1 MALKGVAKTDDTG
14 VAVAVP
20 VPDLDELRE
29 ISQRWS
35 LGLHDDELSVYQALI
50 EGALGSYEYVDAMY
64 DGSKP
69 EAPDRS
75 SYRPDDADNELGAWY
90 VRCDLQDID
99 SGPLSGKT
107 FAIKDNVAV
116 AGVPMMNG
124 SRIVEGYV
132 PTIDATVVSRILAAG
147 GRILGKSACEDL
159 CFSGASH
166 TCATG
171 PIRNPWDTSR
181 TSGGSSGGS
190 GALVA
195 AGEVDMA
202 IAGDQGGSIRMP
214 SAFCGNVGLKPTFG
228 LVPYTGAYPIEWTI
242 DHLGPIARNMD
253 DLATFL
259 TAIAGPDGN
268 DPRQPH
274 APSGINY
281 SDGMDDG
288 IDGLKIGVV
297 AEGFGWEGLSDPVSD
312 ALVEAAA
319 GRLADAGAAVESV
332 SVPEHRDALHVWNV
346 IATDGAMWQMIR
358 GNGYGMNYRGR
369 FDPEQIEHTHRGWR
383 AHAELTSKTL
393 KFVLLCAEHTFSHTG
408 GGAYARASNV
418 RPKINAAVDAAL
430 ADYDVLCY
438 PTLPFPA
445 TKIPS
450 SDAPIDEYVARALEM
465 IPNTAVSNVTGNP
478 DLTIPVA
485 AGGGMPV
492 GMSIVGRQW
501 DERTLIRVGRAY
513 EKLVGGFALSPMA
526 KERLDG

>member
-1 MALKGVAKTDDTG
+1 MG

-281 SDGMDDG
+281 SDGMPDG
-288 IDGLKIGVV
+288 IYGTQSGVA
-297 AEGFGWEGLSDPVSD
+297 AEGFARYGLRDPVSD
-312 ALVEAAA
+312 SLV
-319 GRLADAGAAVESV
+319 GADAARPAAHGAPGRPARFIDVRREILGPGSLGDGLRRFTQ
-332 SVPEHRDALHVWNV
+332 PEPNRRWH
-346 IATDGAMWQMIR
+346 
-358 GNGYGMNYRGR
+358 
-369 FDPEQIEHTHRGWR
+369 
-383 AHAELTSKTL
+383 L
-393 KFVLLCAEHTFSHTG
+393 KFPGV
-408 GGAYARASNV
+408 
-418 RPKINAAVDAAL
+418 
-430 ADYDVLCY
+430 
-438 PTLPFPA
+438 
-445 TKIPS
+445 
-450 SDAPIDEYVARALEM
+450 
-465 IPNTAVSNVTGNP
+465 
-478 DLTIPVA
+478 
-485 AGGGMPV
+485 
-492 GMSIVGRQW
+492 
-501 DERTLIRVGRAY
+501 
-513 EKLVGGFALSPMA
+513 
-526 KERLDG
+526 